1 MVTQSIPLVADLR
14 TQNRNIGTI
23 YLATG
28 LVTEGDTGG
37 GIYFW
42 NPASTNADD
51 GFYYIQVTG
60 VATGRWV
67 RIYAGS
73 NIYNTDGSLL
83 DNRDVTLNGSYLSF
97 IGSSSTT
104 KFNAD
109 GSVTVGSLSG
119 VSSRIVVANAIGTLG
134 TQAFVPG
141 TTIRFVEKFTATAG
155 QTIFNTVNTLY
166 NDLFDVFLNGV
177 KLNDDSFNY
186 TANQI
191 VLDDASYVGDI
202 IDVIGFSSATVY
214 ATLPS
219 QVGNAGKYLTTDG
232 TNLSWAAITGGF
244 VPYTGATAT
253 VDLGDNDLEAGSV
266 FVEGA
271 SGTGGALR
279 IKQFASS
286 AANLDGYS
294 TISTLNTGVFY
305 FTAATTSP
313 NFKNFVLN
321 PSGLTDNTLRTYTL
335 PNLSGT
341 LALLS
346 DITPGLTSVGLSMPS
361 AFAVS
366 NSPLTSNGTIA
377 VTGAGTSAQY
387 VRGDGQLAN
396 FPDNGGGGSSVN
408 YYLNGSVTQGT
419 FGGDT
424 YYEMSKTPVLGAG
437 TNFTRTNAQGNGYIA
452 SFITDAGDPAL
463 LSIPGGNWNL
473 EFYFQSSA
481 SGGSPQFYGE
491 IYKVDASNNFT
502 LVASGSTNPEGITNG
517 TTIDQYFTS
526 IPVPQTSLL
535 VTDRLAIRI
544 YVIPAGRTITL
555 HTENSNLCEVLTTF
569 STGLNA
575 LNGLTA
581 QVQYFAVGTSG
592 TDFAISS
599 STDTHTFNL
608 PTASATNRGA
618 LSSADWSTFSGKI
631 GGSGVTGQVA
641 YWNGTS
647 SQTGSNNL
655 FWNNT
660 LTNLGI
666 GFNNI
671 NTAWKL
677 GVAGNVAIEGFLSFG
692 SVVGSASNAYIQ
704 VSSTE
709 LNIYAHTSRI
719 LSFYANAAERARIT
733 TGGNLLVGTTT
744 DGGQRLQVQ
753 GDAYIKGSGATSA
766 TTGLLVQNSAGS
778 QIFTIKNDGS
788 TSFGGPNVGAFLT
801 TDKGQSINTGA
812 GGMFLGYFA
821 TGDLGYVEVPSVT
834 LGRPNNRLLNATS
847 ATQIMVSVVGNYS
860 PTSGTGLFRAFEVV
874 PTINQTGGANGITRG
889 LYVNP
894 TLTAAADWRSI
905 EWSNNSG
912 WGLYGAGTANNYL
925 AGKLLIGTTTVSTF
939 ALDVNGTAR
948 VSGNTTITNGD
959 LNLNTIPTNGAFASN
974 LRIGT
979 GFSIFGQAY
988 ASGGYQMYISGG
1000 GSGAT
1005 DFSGG
1010 FSLNFGNT
1018 TNKILSIESTQI
1030 STTQKLVLGTYA
1042 EFNGGIG
1049 YNFRS
1054 YYSAPQIGFS
1064 FADGGGVEFVIRGS
1078 VSNANFL
1085 TTFTNGTIGINSNTS
1100 IASAQFQIQSTTK
1113 GFLPPRMTNAQR
1125 TAISSPAVGLI
1136 VYCTDA
1142 TEGLYQYINNAWV
1155 NLTGVVTNRQTASY
1169 TLALGDINDLVEMN
1183 VATANNLTVP
1193 LNSSVAFPIGTKIDI
1208 AQYGAGQTTVV
1219 ATSGVTVR
1227 SAGGALKLAVQYS
1240 GATLVKIGTDE
1251 WYLFGD
1257 ITV

>member
-1 MVTQSIPLVADLR
+1 MSIDVNVQNDLVIVTESSEDIVVNVSNAAGPQGPAGAGVPVGGTTGQVLKKSSGTNYDTFWSAD
-14 TQNRNIGTI
+14 NAGVP
-23 YLATG
+23 YSGATG
-28 LVTEGDTGG
+28 D
-37 GIYFW
+37 
-42 NPASTNADD
+42 
-51 GFYYIQVTG
+51 
-60 VATGRWV
+60 
-67 RIYAGS
+67 
-73 NIYNTDGSLL
+73 
-83 DNRDVTLNGSYLSF
+83 
-97 IGSSSTT
+97 
-104 KFNAD
+104 
-109 GSVTVGSLSG
+109 
-119 VSSRIVVANAIGTLG
+119 
-134 TQAFVPG
+134 
-141 TTIRFVEKFTATAG
+141 
-155 QTIFNTVNTLY
+155 
-166 NDLFDVFLNGV
+166 
-177 KLNDDSFNY
+177 
-186 TANQI
+186 
-191 VLDDASYVGDI
+191 
-202 IDVIGFSSATVY
+202 
-214 ATLPS
+214 
-219 QVGNAGKYLTTDG
+219 
-232 TNLSWAAITGGF
+232 
-244 VPYTGATAT
+244 
-253 VDLGDNDLEAGSV
+253 VDLGGFSIK
-266 FVEGA
+266 A
-271 SGTGGALR
+271 SMVQITGINSGGTGGVLN
-279 IKQFASS
+279 IKKGNTRVIGGDD
-286 AANLDGYS
+286 AANNLS
-294 TISTLNTGVFY
+294 LWAETGAFGFNDWVSGNLRNAKFSLLSI
-305 FTAATTSP
+305 TNNAT
-313 NFKNFVLN
+313 
-321 PSGLTDNTLRTYTL
+321 RTYTL
-335 PNLSGT
+335 PNLDGT

-377 VTGAGTSAQY
+377 VTGAGTASQY

-396 FPDNGGGGSSVN
+396 FPTNGGGGSSVN

-437 TNFTRTNAQGNGYIA
+437 TDFTRTNAQGDGYIA
-452 SFITDAGDPAL
+452 SFITDAGDPSL
-463 LSIPGGNWNL
+463 LNIPGGNWNL

-581 QVQYFAVGTSG
+581 QVQYFATGTSG

-599 STDTHTFNL
+599 VTDTHTFNL

-618 LSSADWSTFSGKI
+618 LSSADWSTFSGKV
-631 GGSGVTGQVA
+631 GGSGATNFLPKWTSGSALGNSAIYDNGGNIGIGTTTASSKLYVVGDATFFNATNNVGFSLIS
-641 YWNGTS
+641 GTS
-647 SQTGSNNL
+647 AYSTYVHFATGSL
-655 FWNNT
+655 RIYSTFAGVDT
-660 LTNLGI
+660 ISLT
-666 GFNNI
+666 
-671 NTAWKL
+671 
-677 GVAGNVAIEGFLSFG
+677 
-692 SVVGSASNAYIQ
+692 SA
-704 VSSTE
+704 
-709 LNIYAHTSRI
+709 
-719 LSFYANAAERARIT
+719 
-733 TGGNLLVGTTT
+733 GNLLIGTTT

-753 GDAYIKGSGATSA
+753 GTSYFSDNVGIGSVPSTARLLSINKNISGAVTSYGSIIFG
-766 TTGLLVQNSAGS
+766 TVQSGVTNSARIYYS
-778 QIFTIKNDGS
+778 E
-788 TSFGGPNVGAFLT
+788 VG
-801 TDKGQSINTGA
+801 
-812 GGMFLGYFA
+812 
-821 TGDLGYVEVPSVT
+821 
-834 LGRPNNRLLNATS
+834 
-847 ATQIMVSVVGNYS
+847 
-860 PTSGTGLFRAFEVV
+860 
-874 PTINQTGGANGITRG
+874 
-889 LYVNP
+889 
-894 TLTAAADWRSI
+894 TAAASFTLTDITHFYAVQATFGLGSTVTNQYGYRVH
-905 EWSNNSG
+905 ENLVGGTNNFAFYG
-912 WGLYGAGTANNYL
+912 NIPNGTNRWNLYMNGTADNYL

-959 LNLNTIPTNGAFASN
+959 LNLSAIPTSSTASN

-988 ASGGYQMYISGG
+988 GSGGYQMYISGG
-1000 GSGAT
+1000 GAGGT

-1125 TAISSPAVGLI
+1125 TAISSPAVGLM
-1136 VYCTDA
+1136 VYCTDMV
-1142 TEGLYQYINNAWV
+1142 EGLYQYINNAWV
-1155 NLTGVVTNRQTASY
+1155 NLTGIVTNRQTASY
-1169 TLALGDINDLVEMN
+1169 TLALGDSNDLVEMN

-1227 SAGGALKLAVQYS
+1227 SAGGALKLSVQYS